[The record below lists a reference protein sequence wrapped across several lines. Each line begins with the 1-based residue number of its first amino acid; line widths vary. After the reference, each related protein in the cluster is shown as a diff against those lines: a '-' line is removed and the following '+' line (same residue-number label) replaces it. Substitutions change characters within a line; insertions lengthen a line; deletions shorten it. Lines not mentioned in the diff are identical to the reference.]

1 MDAKKNLV
9 IDLVALLVYAVV
21 ANPMVTGIAVHEWI
35 GLGLLVVML
44 VHCALHVD
52 WVIDVF
58 CRVGRARGAQGN
70 TSRLARGGRGDA
82 LRPIR
87 RERDDA
93 SPVARDARGNASR
106 VAWDE
111 REDVPPVARDKHGD
125 ALRIARVLLAV
136 CLLLSFVACC
146 VSGALIS
153 GTVLQ
158 LFGWYAPGYYFW
170 DPLHAITAKMFLA
183 LIVVHLAVHAKWLI
197 SIMKKGRT
205 AHVD

>member
-35 GLGLLVVML
+35 GLGLLVVMF

-82 LRPIR
+82 LR
-87 RERDDA
+87 
-93 SPVARDARGNASR
+93 
-106 VAWDE
+106 
-111 REDVPPVARDKHGD
+111 
-125 ALRIARVLLAV
+125 IARVLLAA

-183 LIVVHLAVHAKWLI
+183 LIVVHLVVHAKWLI